1 MLGFD
6 GWINGIVA
14 TGCFIFAII
23 LGLGIIFQA
32 RKLHAKLLF
41 LIGLNIFL
49 TSFFWIITFFDFMTI
64 VFTGRNLVLPSHLIG
79 LITYLL
85 APFITLISL
94 YIGAELMTPTKKKI
108 VVMPG
113 HDNIEVPIVDKK
125 NAQVLSISNNKA
137 NVMDSETYE
146 TFDLEIPDELKEE
159 VVEGCTVL
167 YWIILDQKVIKQV
180 KG

>member
-1 MLGFD
+1 MNTKFTSIGSLQKGNYVIID
-6 GWINGIVA
+6 GVA
-14 TGCFIFAII
+14 CRVTDTQTSRPGKH
-23 LGLGIIFQA
+23 G
-32 RKLHAKLLF
+32 HAKVR
-41 LIGLNIFL
+41 L
-49 TSFFWIITFFDFMTI
+49 TG
-64 VFTGRNLVLPSHLIG
+64 VG
-79 LITYLL
+79 LID
-85 APFITLISL
+85 
-94 YIGAELMTPTKKKI
+94 GKKKI

-125 NAQVLSISNNKA
+125 NAQVLSISDNKA